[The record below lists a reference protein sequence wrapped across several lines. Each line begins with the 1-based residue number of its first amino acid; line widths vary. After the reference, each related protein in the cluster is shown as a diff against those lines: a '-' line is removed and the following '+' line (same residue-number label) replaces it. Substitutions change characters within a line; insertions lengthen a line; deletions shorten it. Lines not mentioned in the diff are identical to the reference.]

1 MRRSFEGD
9 LMSSI
14 GTGGSA
20 SAQPSAAPDEKNVD
34 MDTIHGFGR
43 EWAAYDQSKLL
54 GASYQQAFNAY
65 FEMFPFEQLPAG
77 AEGFDLGC
85 GSGRWAAGMAPRVGL
100 LHCIDP
106 STEALD
112 VARRR
117 LGQLENVRF
126 HLSSADDIPLEDS
139 SQDFGYSLG
148 VLHHIPDTG
157 QALKDC
163 VRKLKPGA
171 PFLLYLYY
179 KMENRPLWYRALWR
193 ASDTARKGI
202 WRLPFPARKA
212 VTTAVAAL
220 LYWPL
225 ARFAWA
231 AEKAGLNGDG
241 LPLGGYR
248 HYTFYSMRTDALDR
262 LGTKL
267 EHRFSRS
274 EMERMMEDAGLEQIR
289 FREGIPYWTACG
301 IRRK

>member
-1 MRRSFEGD
+1 
-9 LMSSI
+9 MSSI

-54 GASYQQAFNAY
+54 GAPYQQAFNAY

-202 WRLPFPARKA
+202 SRLPFPARKA

-231 AEKAGLNGDG
+231 AEKAGLKGDG